1 MKPFH
6 HLLLAKYPFKTIIIT
21 VCIIFCAG
29 LFPDYLHSL
38 TLEGMEDKIEKERQD
53 LVVLKEQ
60 MRLQELQIAKSRS
73 RERSVLAELEEI
85 DRQRMIK
92 EKELNIYDASLK
104 LNEQKKRILSE
115 KLQETEEN
123 IQRQRKLLQNRL
135 RAIYKQGDLS
145 YLKIIFSS
153 SGFNDLIERYKFMY
167 LIAQADT
174 ELIQGFKNNLA
185 ALKKAQ
191 ENLKEVDARIVLYK
205 DKALKKQ
212 WEIEEEKKKK
222 KLLLTRVRD
231 EKITHEIA
239 HKELGLASVELE
251 DLIKDLEKNKGVPE
265 EREKEYDAKN
275 LKGLQQKKGR
285 LSWPAKGTII
295 SEFGNRENPERKIP
309 RFNNGIEIK
318 VPFGSNVRS
327 VETGGVIYSGWLKG
341 YGNMLILDHGKN
353 FYSLYAHNSEL
364 FVEKGDMV
372 APQQIIA
379 KAGDSGSLEGPSL
392 YFELRHFWKPLSP
405 REWLQKE

>member
-1 MKPFH
+1 MKSFH

-21 VCIIFCAG
+21 VCIIFCTG

-38 TLEGMEDKIEKERQD
+38 TLEEMEDKIEKERRD

-73 RERSVLAELEEI
+73 KERSVLAELEEI

-92 EKELNIYDASLK
+92 EKELNIYDNSLQ
-104 LNEQKKRILSE
+104 LNEQRKRLLSE
-115 KLQETEEN
+115 NLKQTEEN
-123 IQRQRKLLQNRL
+123 IRNQKRLLQNRL
-135 RAIYKQGDLS
+135 RAIYKQGNLT
-145 YLKIIFSS
+145 YIKVIFSS
-153 SGFNDLIERYKFMY
+153 SSFNDFIERYKFMY

-185 ALKKAQ
+185 DLKKSQ
-191 ENLKEVDARIVLYK
+191 ENLKEVDARIVLYR
-205 DKALKKQ
+205 DKALEKQ
-212 WEIEEEKKKK
+212 REIEEEKKKK
-222 KLLLTRVRD
+222 EVLLTRVRD
-231 EKITHEIA
+231 EKITYEIA
-239 HKELGLASVELE
+239 HKEMELASVELE
-251 DLIKDLEKNKGVPE
+251 DLIRELKKNKDVLK
-265 EREKEYDAKN
+265 EREKEYDIKN
-275 LKGLQQKKGR
+275 LKGLQQKKGN

-309 RFNNGIEIK
+309 KFNNGIEIK

-327 VETGGVIYSGWLKG
+327 VETGRVIYSGWLKG

-353 FYSLYAHNSEL
+353 FYSLYAHNSEM

-372 APQQIIA
+372 ASQQIIA

-405 REWLQKE
+405 REWLQKK